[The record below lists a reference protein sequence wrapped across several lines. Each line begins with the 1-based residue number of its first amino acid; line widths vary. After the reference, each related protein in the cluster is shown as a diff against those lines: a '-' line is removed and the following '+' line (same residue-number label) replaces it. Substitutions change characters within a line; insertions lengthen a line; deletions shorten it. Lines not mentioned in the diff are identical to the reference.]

1 MTQFLSEFTSSKTLP
16 VNKTNEETNNNKETS
31 TGNLTIVFL
40 LVGCI
45 LAILLAVNRI
55 TWISKFVQR
64 KFRNSVN
71 VRDNFILETVYMEIN
86 AGSEQQANVITR
98 SCTSLGGVETR
109 PELPAR
115 NTINEEQNPCH
126 AHTKEDDETY
136 INV

>member
-1 MTQFLSEFTSSKTLP
+1 MIP
-16 VNKTNEETNNNKETS
+16 VNKTNEENNNDKETGN
-31 TGNLTIVFL
+31 GNLTIVSL

-45 LAILLAVNRI
+45 LAILLAVNSI

-64 KFRNSVN
+64 KFGNSVN
-71 VRDNFILETVYMEIN
+71 ARDNFILETVYMEIN
-86 AGSEQQANVITR
+86 AGSEQQDPQANTIGANGITR

-126 AHTKEDDETY
+126 AHTNEDDETY

>member
-1 MTQFLSEFTSSKTLP
+1 M
-16 VNKTNEETNNNKETS
+16 
-31 TGNLTIVFL
+31 
-40 LVGCI
+40 GCV

-55 TWISKFVQR
+55 TWISKFVRR
-64 KFRNSVN
+64 KFGNVN
-71 VRDNFILETVYMEIN
+71 ARDNFILETVYMEIN
-86 AGSEQQANVITR
+86 AGSEQQEFQANTIGANAIKR

-126 AHTKEDDETY
+126 AHKNEDDETY